1 MIKVGGVDGAPTCSN
16 KHSGAGRE
24 IDRAFAVLFQNGEVS
39 WKRKPMDRR
48 HKLGPRFLSDHHVVV
63 FMAEKSWLTG
73 KEFESLRSLL
83 ARLSASAASY
93 SEAALKKWGKEG
105 WEVTVEALRAKTT
118 REEYESMSKEAR
130 MSTLRSR
137 EVIRSMRNAARVSD

>member
-1 MIKVGGVDGAPTCSN
+1 MGKSPGSAS
-16 KHSGAGRE
+16 
-24 IDRAFAVLFQNGEVS
+24 
-39 WKRKPMDRR
+39 RR
-48 HKLGPRFLSDHHVVV
+48 HKHGPRFLSDHHVVV
-63 FMAEKSWLTG
+63 AMAEKSWLTG

-137 EVIRSMRNAARVSD
+137 EVIRSMRNAARVSG